1 MPMIMCP
8 ECGTS
13 ISDRA
18 LACPQCGFAGG
29 DPTCPIAS
37 QATYEMVPRFQ
48 VELERWDPQSQALV
62 TETMDISLETR
73 RKIFGFLG
81 NLEQIQTLAPGLFQL
96 IKHSFSNKDEAT
108 LVAHLPEGIMKM
120 VDEGKLFFKKDSN
133 GKILPQVFDANG
145 KFYKQVRLDWK
156 QMPPDVMDAMM
167 HLQTQAAI
175 AMVLAEVHSLR
186 DQIEGIRVDM
196 QNDRLALAEG
206 AWDKLMQ
213 ARVIEDSR
221 LRDALIVQAI
231 SSATD
236 AKRTLMRNF
245 AENVKYL
252 KAHSNERL
260 DKKLISAV
268 TQQNQ
273 VRAADA
279 FNDLMQITNAVRVEG
294 TGYAMLNQN
303 DASRVCLDQFREFID
318 ANKLN
323 DRDTL
328 LAINSHL
335 PAGSKMPDVVDQ
347 FEDLALRISTLDDIG
362 QLDSIPEKLL
372 IPFQPETEVSE
383 GTDEEGRANDASQEE

>member
-1 MPMIMCP
+1 MAMIMCP
-8 ECGTS
+8 NCGTS

-18 LACPQCGFAGG
+18 LSCPQCGFVG
-29 DPTCPIAS
+29 DDPSRPIS
-37 QATYEMVPRFQ
+37 QQAIYEMVPRLQ
-48 VELERWDPQSQALV
+48 VEIDRWDPQSQALV
-62 TETMDISLETR
+62 TEPVDIPLEMR

-81 NLEQIQTLAPGLFQL
+81 NLEQLQTLAPGLFQL
-96 IKHSFSNKDEAT
+96 IKAFSNKDEAT
-108 LVAHLPEGIMKM
+108 LVAHLPEEIMKM
-120 VDEGKLFFKKDSN
+120 VEEGKLFFKEDSN
-133 GKILPQVFDANG
+133 GRILPQVFDARG
-145 KFYKQVRLDWK
+145 KFYKQVRLDWEK
-156 QMPPDVMDAMM
+156 MPSDVMDTMR
-167 HLQTQAAI
+167 HLQTQIAI

-186 DQIEGIRVDM
+186 DQIEGIRVDL

-213 ARVIEDSR
+213 ARAIEDSR

-231 SSATD
+231 SSATE

-279 FNDLMQITNAVRVEG
+279 FNDLAQITNAVRVEG
-294 TGYAMLNQN
+294 VGYAMLNQN
-303 DASRVCLDQFREFID
+303 GASIVCLEQFREFID

-323 DRDTL
+323 ERDTL
-328 LAINSHL
+328 LSINSHL
-335 PAGSKMPDVVDQ
+335 PAGSKMPDMVER
-347 FEDLALRISTLDDIG
+347 FEDLALRITALDG
-362 QLDSIPEKLL
+362 VLRLNRIPEKLL
-372 IPFQPETEVSE
+372 EPFRPEPEIGESNNA
-383 GTDEEGRANDASQEE
+383 EEIGRNVLQEEE

>member
-1 MPMIMCP
+1 MTMIMCP
-8 ECGTS
+8 GCGTS
-13 ISDRA
+13 ISDKA
-18 LACPQCGFAGG
+18 LSCPQCGFVGD
-29 DPTCPIAS
+29 DPTHPIS
-37 QATYEMVPRFQ
+37 QQATYEMVPRFQ

-62 TETMDISLETR
+62 SEPMDMPLETR
-73 RKIFGFLG
+73 RKIFGFLS
-81 NLEQIQTLAPGLFQL
+81 NLEQLQTLAPGLFQL
-96 IKHSFSNKDEAT
+96 IKRLSDKDEAT
-108 LVAHLPEGIMKM
+108 LVAHLPEEIMRM

-156 QMPPDVMDAMM
+156 QMSPDVIDAMR

-186 DQIEGIRVDM
+186 DQIEGIRVEM

-213 ARVIEDSR
+213 ARVIEDTR

-245 AENVKYL
+245 VENVKYL

-260 DKKLISAV
+260 DKKLVSAV

-279 FNDLMQITNAVRVEG
+279 FNDLAQITNAVRVEG
-294 TGYAMLNQN
+294 TGYAILNQN
-303 DASRVCLDQFREFID
+303 DASRVCLEQFRDFID
-318 ANKLN
+318 TNRLN
-323 DRDTL
+323 ERDTL

-335 PAGSKMPDVVDQ
+335 PAKSKMPDMVNQ
-347 FEDLALRISTLDDIG
+347 FEDLALRISTLDGVD
-362 QLDSIPEKLL
+362 QLDHIPVKLL
-372 IPFQPETEVSE
+372 MPFQPEQKI
-383 GTDEEGRANDASQEE
+383 DEETAERRTDDAPQEG